1 MVLTPALSLALASC
15 GGVAALFQDLSLPL
29 PSLSPQKSGS
39 VVLIWG
45 GSSSVGC
52 SAIQLARAAGVEVI
66 TTASKHNFE
75 LCKSLGAD
83 HVFDRNSESVTDDVV
98 RALQGKTFLGALN
111 AIGVRGT
118 VEACIDIVSKSEGKQ
133 ILVTTLPIFWPLDR
147 KAVEVKNGELS
158 FFFHMWYRRSG
169 TKP

>member
-1 MVLTPALSLALASC
+1 
-15 GGVAALFQDLSLPL
+15 LFQDLPATAVFIA
-29 PSLSPQKSGS
+29 PKSGS

-98 RALQGKTFLGALN
+98 RAQGKTFGALN

-147 KAVEVKNGELS
+147 KAVEVKMVSCHSS
-158 FFFHMWYRRSG
+158 FICGIVVLVQNLEKRYL
-169 TKP
+169 